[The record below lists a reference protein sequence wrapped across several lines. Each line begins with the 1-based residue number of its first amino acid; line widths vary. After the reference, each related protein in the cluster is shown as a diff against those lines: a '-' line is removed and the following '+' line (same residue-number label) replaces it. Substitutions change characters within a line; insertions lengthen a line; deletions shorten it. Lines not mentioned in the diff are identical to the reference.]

1 MNIVQLKYVVEL
13 SKVGSIREAS
23 RILSVSQPAL
33 SASLKEL
40 ENEVHLQLFE
50 RTNKGIHLTKE
61 GDEFVDFAKRVVDI
75 LGDIEKKYIND

>member
-23 RILSVSQPAL
+23 RNLSISQPAL

-50 RTNKGIHLTKE
+50 RTNRGIHLTKE
-61 GDEFVDFAKRVVDI
+61 GDEFVVFAKKAVDSF
-75 LGDIEKKYIND
+75 GNIEKKYIYN